1 MVANCIDC
9 NEPTLNT
16 LLSVYILGG
25 INKVSLFESF
35 RLLGGINA
43 ASPVADEHSLIKL
56 YVNQLHNNSRSV

>member
-1 MVANCIDC
+1 MVISCIYF
-9 NEPTLNT
+9 EEFTVNT
-16 LLSVYILGG
+16 LLPVLTFWS

-35 RLLGGINA
+35 RLLGGINV

>member
-1 MVANCIDC
+1 MVANRIYC

-16 LLSVYILGG
+16 LLSVYTFGA

-35 RLLGGINA
+35 RLLGGIHA

>member
-1 MVANCIDC
+1 MVVNPIYC
-9 NEPTLNT
+9 NESTMNMI
-16 LLSVYILGG
+16 LSVHPFWG

-35 RLLGGINA
+35 RLLGGINV

>member
-1 MVANCIDC
+1 MVADCIYCD
-9 NEPTLNT
+9 EPSLNT
-16 LLSVYILGG
+16 LLSVYTFWG

-43 ASPVADEHSLIKL
+43 ASPVADEHSLIKQ

>member
-1 MVANCIDC
+1 MVADC
-9 NEPTLNT
+9 VYCKEPTLLPECNF
-16 LLSVYILGG
+16 GG

-35 RLLGGINA
+35 RLLGGVSA

>member
-1 MVANCIDC
+1 M
-9 NEPTLNT
+9 NT
-16 LLSVYILGG
+16 ILSVHTFWG

-35 RLLGGINA
+35 RLLGGINV